1 MFLKDAFAIS
11 PQKTFNS
18 TFEDGDFVV
27 HESKTFKV
35 IDADYAEFIPPS
47 LLRRMGKAVKMG
59 IGAALPLMKRNA
71 KTDGIIIGTAN
82 GGLENCI
89 NFLNQIVDYN
99 EGMLTPT
106 HFVQSTPNALAG
118 QLALMDDNP
127 GYNVTHV
134 NGSLSFE
141 NALVDAELFFSEQE
155 NPSSLLV
162 GAVEEI
168 SDYNYN
174 IDLQA
179 GRYKKEQLSNQDLLN
194 SATDGSV
201 CGEGAS
207 MFILASSPED
217 AYAEICGVEQLTYPS
232 EHELSERI
240 ASLLAKNELSVDDVD
255 ALVLGKSGDGRYDGW
270 YDHVTQLFPNAEF
283 TYYKNFVGEYRT
295 SSAFGMYL
303 ASELLRNKLV
313 NHPELM
319 GNISKKPKTVLLY
332 NQFDGVR
339 HGLILLKNKRL
350 S

>member
-1 MFLKDAFAIS
+1 MFLKDSLAIS

-18 TFEDGDFVV
+18 EFGNGDFVV
-27 HESKTFKV
+27 HNAKTFKV
-35 IDADYAEFIPPS
+35 IDADYAEFIPAG
-47 LLRRMGKAVKMG
+47 LLRRMGRAVKMG
-59 IGAALPLMKRNA
+59 IGAALPLIKRNP
-71 KTDGIIIGTAN
+71 KTQGIIIGTAN

-141 NALVDAELFFSEQE
+141 NALVDADLFLKEQE
-155 NPSSLLV
+155 QEASLLV

-179 GRYKKEQLSNQDLLN
+179 GRYKKEQLTNQELLT
-194 SATDGSV
+194 SHSEGSV

-207 MFILASSPED
+207 MFIVSNSDQD
-217 AYAEICGVEQLTYPS
+217 AFAEICDVEQLTYPT
-232 EHELSERI
+232 EVQLTDRI
-240 ASLLAKNELSVDDVD
+240 HAMLAKNNLTIRDIDT
-255 ALVLGKSGDGRYDGW
+255 LVLGKSGDGRYDFW
-270 YDHVTQLFPNAEF
+270 YDHMNRLFPDAAF
-283 TYYKNFVGEYRT
+283 AYYKNFVGEYRT
-295 SSAFGMYL
+295 SSAFGLYL
-303 ASELLRNKLV
+303 ASELLQNKLI
-313 NHPELM
+313 NHPQLL
-319 GNISKKPKTVLLY
+319 GKISKQPRNVLLY

-339 HGLILLKNKRL
+339 HGAILVKRVTA
-350 S
+350 

>member
-18 TFEDGDFVV
+18 SFEEGDFVV
-27 HESKTFKV
+27 HDSKTFKV
-35 IDADYAEFIPPS
+35 VDADYAEFIPPS

-141 NALVDAELFFSEQE
+141 NALVDAELFFNEQE
-155 NPSSLLV
+155 NPASLLV

-194 SATDGSV
+194 SVTDGSV

-207 MFILASSPED
+207 MFVVSNSNKD
-217 AYAEICGVEQLTYPS
+217 AFAEIVVIEQLTYPTKD
-232 EHELSERI
+232 EITDRIVRMLANYNLSI
-240 ASLLAKNELSVDDVD
+240 DDID
-255 ALVLGKSGDGRYDGW
+255 TLVLGKSGDVRYDEW
-270 YDHVTQLFPNAEF
+270 YVHINELFPEAQF

-295 SSAFGMYL
+295 SSAFGLYL
-303 ASELLRNKLV
+303 ASELLQKKLV
-313 NHPELM
+313 NHPHLL
-319 GNISKKPKTVLLY
+319 GNISKQPKTILLY

-339 HGLILLKNKRL
+339 HGLMVVRCLK

>member
-18 TFEDGDFVV
+18 TFEEGDFVV
-27 HESKTFKV
+27 HDSKTFKV

-59 IGAALPLMKRNA
+59 IGAALPLMKRNT

-155 NPSSLLV
+155 KPSSLLV

-194 SATDGSV
+194 SSTKNGLS
-201 CGEGAS
+201 
-207 MFILASSPED
+207 
-217 AYAEICGVEQLTYPS
+217 AE
-232 EHELSERI
+232 
-240 ASLLAKNELSVDDVD
+240 DVD

-270 YDHVTQLFPNAEF
+270 YDHVTQLFPNAAF

-313 NHPELM
+313 NHPDLM
-319 GNISKKPKTVLLY
+319 GNISKQPKTVLLY

-339 HGLILLKNKRL
+339 HGLILLKGIK
-350 S
+350 